1 MKNITEM
8 LTATET
14 TTAPV
19 DKTTVSGPTVVETD
33 ESTPRTIYIF
43 KFNYV
48 DSELIVKYDE
58 VNGRKGLHAKAHPAL
73 KVKPYMKQNIT
84 AEIVEDPSGYLL
96 LTPCPTKKEIAEYEA
111 NKPQPKAEPE
121 KNKLTKAQLAYLASF
136 R

>member
-14 TTAPV
+14 TATAPV
-19 DKTTVSGPTVVETD
+19 ATAEVAQPDA
-33 ESTPRTIYIF
+33 STPRTIYIF
-43 KFNYV
+43 KFDYIN
-48 DSELIVKYDE
+48 SELIIKYDE
-58 VNGRKGLHAKAHPAL
+58 VDGRKGLHAKAHPAL
-73 KVKPYMKQNIT
+73 KVKPYMKQDIT

-111 NKPQPKAEPE
+111 NKPQPKTEPV
-121 KNKLTKAQLAYLASF
+121 KKKLTKAQLAYLASF